1 MRSYDGPEP
10 DVDVD
15 VAIVGGGINGTGVA
29 RDLALRGLS
38 VVLFERND
46 LAFGASG
53 NNSGM
58 IHGGVR
64 YLRTN
69 PSVTE
74 SSCRDSGYI
83 QKIAPFLLHR
93 IPFLLPVRAG
103 PKGRIMFELIDA
115 YFRAYDDY
123 VPLKRGEK
131 HTRLDASDLARL
143 EPGLV
148 GSYVGGIT
156 FDEWGVDASRLT
168 VLNAIDAEENA
179 AKLYTH
185 CNVDGIE
192 QSQGEKGE
200 SYVVKARDRF
210 TQKMIVARAKVVV
223 NATGAWAPITASLGK
238 LPAGSVR
245 VRPGKGIHITYERRL
260 ANYGITCDAIDGR
273 QIFVMP
279 WQNMTTIGTTDDDYF
294 GDLDDVVATSEEVRY
309 LIQGVASVFPSIR
322 EARAINTYAGVR
334 PTLWKYGPLE
344 DALSREH
351 EIIDHAKDGAPNLYS
366 MIGGKLA
373 SYRLFSQEMADRIA
387 RDLAPSSRC
396 QTHEKPLPGGDDVPD
411 ALELADK
418 AGITPVAARR
428 LVYRHGG
435 RARLIAHRM
444 KREPSERAVV
454 CTCEPVLEAEV
465 RHAITHE
472 HARTVD
478 DVARRTRLGLG
489 ACGGM
494 RCAARCGQILADEL
508 DTPVEE
514 GLASARRFLVRQ
526 GRMRIP
532 CMGPE
537 QARQEA
543 LAYAV
548 HASTLGKGET

>member
-1 MRSYDGPEP
+1 MRSYDGPAPDE
-10 DVDVD
+10 DVDV
-15 VAIVGGGINGTGVA
+15 VVVGGGINGTGVA

-38 VVLFERND
+38 VALFERND

-74 SSCRDSGYI
+74 TSCRDSGYI

-93 IPFLLPVRAG
+93 IPFLLPVRGG
-103 PKGRIMFELIDA
+103 PKGRIMLELIDA

-156 FDEWGVDASRLT
+156 FDEWGVDASRLS
-168 VLNAIDAEENA
+168 VLNAIDAEEHA
-179 AKLYTH
+179 AKLYIH
-185 CNVDGIE
+185 CTVEAIE
-192 QSQGEKGE
+192 ADAS
-200 SYVVKARDRF
+200 SSAYVVRARNRF
-210 TQKMIVARAKVVV
+210 TQRSVTARAKIVV
-223 NATGAWAPITASLGK
+223 NATGAWAPITASLGQ
-238 LPAGSVR
+238 LPAGAVR

-294 GDLDDVVATSEEVRY
+294 GDLDDVVATSEECRY

-322 EARAINTYAGVR
+322 EARAIGTYAGVR
-334 PTLWKYGPLE
+334 PTLWAYGPLE

-351 EIIDHAKDGAPNLYS
+351 EIVDHAKDGAPGLFS

-373 SYRLFSQEMADRIA
+373 SYRLFAQEMADRIA

-396 QTHEKPLPGGDDVPD
+396 ATHERPLPGGDDVPD
-411 ALELADK
+411 AFELAEK
-418 AGITPVAARR
+418 IGITPVAARR

-435 RARLIAHRM
+435 RARRIAERI
-444 KREPSERAVV
+444 KKDPNERAVV
-454 CTCEPVLEAEV
+454 CACEPVIEAEI
-465 RHAITHE
+465 RHAVEHE
-472 HARTVD
+472 HAQTVD

-494 RCAARCGQILADEL
+494 RCAARCGQIVSDEL
-508 DTPVEE
+508 DRPIGE
-514 GLASARRFLVRQ
+514 GLASAKRFLARQ
-526 GRMRIP
+526 TKMRVA

-537 QARQEA
+537 QARQEV
-543 LAYAV
+543 LAHAV
-548 HASTLGKGET
+548 HASMMGDDT